1 MRDTRDMFM
10 APKMG
15 LINEDHN
22 EEYEGTFKAYGGG
35 KGVQL
40 PTQVRRYDSF
50 LDGTDL
56 ALD

>member
-35 KGVQL
+35 KGV
-40 PTQVRRYDSF
+40 
-50 LDGTDL
+50 
-56 ALD
+56 